1 MIKRIFPALL
11 LILALLAVP
20 LAASAQV
27 EIQATVVPY
36 LLNVREAPQMD
47 ATVLGQF
54 PGGTVLRL
62 TGREN
67 SPNDGG
73 VWVYGTPVEGGIT
86 GWVLSNYLEFPS
98 DGYVFALPVVDV
110 SGVPLPDSP
119 PAQPPAVEVSPTPP
133 PTEAPVQPVGEG
145 QLAGTTTITVN
156 LRSGPGTT
164 FLILRELP
172 ARTPVAVAGR
182 NYDGKWLKA
191 IVGDQQGWLY
201 AEYVSVAGDPN
212 TLPLVTESGET
223 PSDTTTTDGT
233 PAAVAPPAI
242 PSAVVPAVGSRARSI
257 YLNGQ
262 RLGNRRDVF
271 SKVGDSITASG
282 YFLTP
287 IGLGGL
293 NLGQYTNLQPVVNFF
308 SQTYANDHISFANTS
323 LAAWGGWSS
332 ADLLNPERVISPVCQ
347 AGESPLV
354 CEYRVVKPSVA
365 LIMIGT
371 NDVYFGTDI
380 NTYRANLDTI
390 VKTSINMG
398 VIPVLSTIPDNLQDP
413 NLLTRIQEFNGIIAS
428 VASANGIPLWNYWQA
443 TQGLN
448 NHGLSG
454 DGYHPSTPPTGEAAV
469 FTPDALQYG
478 YNVRNLTALM
488 VLDAVWRGALY

>member
-1 MIKRIFPALL
+1 MLRKIFPALF
-11 LILALLAVP
+11 LIFVLLAAP
-20 LAASAQV
+20 LAAFGQV
-27 EIQATVVPY
+27 EIQARVVPD
-36 LLNVREAPQMD
+36 LLNVRAAPKPD
-47 ATVLGQF
+47 APVLGQF
-54 PGGTVLRL
+54 TRDMMIRL

-73 VWVYGTPVEGGIT
+73 VWVYGTPVDGGLT
-86 GWVLSNYLEFPS
+86 GWMLSTYLEFPS
-98 DGYVFALPVVDV
+98 DGYVFTLPVVDV
-110 SGVPLPDSP
+110 SGIPAAENP
-119 PAQPPAVEVSPTPP
+119 PAQQPTIEATPT
-133 PTEAPVQPVGEG
+133 TEAPPAQQPVAEG

-164 FLILRELP
+164 FLILREVP
-172 ARTPVAVAGR
+172 ARTSVALAGR
-182 NYDGKWLKA
+182 NYDGKWFKA
-191 IVGDQQGWLY
+191 IVGDQQGWLF
-201 AEYVSVAGDPN
+201 ADYVSAAGDPA
-212 TLPLVTESGET
+212 TLPLVTDSGET
-223 PSDTTTTDGT
+223 PADGA

-242 PSAVVPAVGSRARSI
+242 PSAVVPAVGSRARQI
-257 YLNGQ
+257 YLTGQ

-323 LAAWGGWSS
+323 LAAWGGWTSG
-332 ADLLNPERVISPVCQ
+332 DLLNPERVISSVCQ

-354 CEYRVVKPSVA
+354 CEYRVTKPSVA

-371 NDVYFGTDI
+371 NDVYFGVDSA
-380 NTYRANLDTI
+380 TYRANLDTI

-413 NLLTRIQEFNGIIAS
+413 NLLTRIQEFNGIVAS

-443 TQGLN
+443 MQGLN

-454 DGYHPSTPPTGEAAV
+454 DGYHPSTSPTGEAAV

-478 YNVRNLTALM
+478 FNIRNLTALM